1 MAVTYNLKG
10 TTNSSFQI
18 GKKGVVLT
26 PADNTSA
33 TTVTFPNATGTAAL
47 LESTQTFTGAIT
59 FDASGNSVLVS
70 DTLRIAQSGSGLRM
84 TNVGAFDNDGSDNF
98 RIYGTNSLYLRANGE
113 NGGGLS
119 IDSTNQ
125 DVTVDNDLIVGGNL
139 TVQGTTTT
147 VDSTAINVQN
157 AFVFEGV
164 TADDFE
170 TTLTV
175 TDPTADRTIT
185 LPDATGQL
193 VLRDTTDTLSNK
205 TMTAP
210 VLNAPV
216 FSTGTNSPY
225 FTEIRFNNSNIMKFN
240 QMYTGA
246 ASGSYFSA
254 NEYQKVVTITPDG
267 DAQNYQVIG
276 RITAQNAAETH
287 TVYFNAALR
296 SNTLPDLD
304 WTIDYSEEYNGN
316 RYIDPQLWTKE
327 TATAGFIFAF
337 KTLGTIYGTVTV
349 DFDVIPRTSSQLVNV
364 SVNSTQNSEQA
375 SVDAG
380 YTANDMTRVLRRQ
393 GTVHTLSG
401 NLLPDTTET
410 YDIGSSTLRF
420 NDIYLAGTTIDLGGA
435 KLTNDGSDNLDIKD
449 SSGNRKIIRAS
460 AIELVDSSGKKMKLE
475 RDATSG
481 KLKQTRKNADGSD
494 EGSSDTID
502 IVGDTSPQLGGTLD
516 ANGNTI
522 DMGTNTITDTK
533 VGEWDTAYSWGDH
546 STQSYLSGDVGFP
559 TDLGLITGSASTFP
573 IGTNSDFGTL
583 TGDTFVGLGL
593 EDLGVIRQEVTATS
607 TDTLS
612 NKTLSAPSVTGAIE
626 LAVTSDPSIVTDKAH
641 VYAKD
646 ADADAVT
653 NLLTHSEQFDNSAWV
668 DGTLSAL
675 STVTANDG
683 TDPLGGSTA
692 DRISGGT
699 GTSMR
704 AQQTGVSYTNG
715 TTYTFS
721 VYIKGTSGQ
730 TVGVGRYNPTQD
742 GDVTVTT
749 HTLDGTWQR
758 LSHTFTATA
767 TNSGGRV
774 VISGNGDKSQTATD
788 FLVWGAQ
795 LEAGA
800 SSPGVYVQTTTASA
814 TGYEQKAEVYVKDE
828 SGNVTKISPHNQQG
842 EWEYYSRNVMTGK
855 VVRINMEEMIRDI
868 ESLTGKS
875 YIKHE

>member
-147 VDSTAINVQN
+147 VDSTTVNVQN
-157 AFVFEGV
+157 AFVFEGA
-164 TADDFE
+164 TANDFE

-185 LPDATGQL
+185 LPDATGTV
-193 VLRDTTDTLSNK
+193 VLADATQTL
-205 TMTAP
+205 
-210 VLNAPV
+210 
-216 FSTGTNSPY
+216 TN
-225 FTEIRFNNSNIMKFN
+225 
-240 QMYTGA
+240 
-246 ASGSYFSA
+246 
-254 NEYQKVVTITPDG
+254 
-267 DAQNYQVIG
+267 
-276 RITAQNAAETH
+276 
-287 TVYFNAALR
+287 
-296 SNTLPDLD
+296 
-304 WTIDYSEEYNGN
+304 
-316 RYIDPQLWTKE
+316 
-327 TATAGFIFAF
+327 
-337 KTLGTIYGTVTV
+337 KTLGATTISGHLTPSANVTY
-349 DFDVIPRTSSQLVNV
+349 DLGTSS
-364 SVNSTQNSEQA
+364 
-375 SVDAG
+375 
-380 YTANDMTRVLRRQ
+380 
-393 GTVHTLSG
+393 
-401 NLLPDTTET
+401 
-410 YDIGSSTLRF
+410 LRF
-420 NDIYLAGTTIDLGGA
+420 RDIYLSGTTIDLGGA

-800 SSPGVYVQTTTASA
+800 SSPSVYVQTTTASA

-875 YIKHE
+875 YIKHD